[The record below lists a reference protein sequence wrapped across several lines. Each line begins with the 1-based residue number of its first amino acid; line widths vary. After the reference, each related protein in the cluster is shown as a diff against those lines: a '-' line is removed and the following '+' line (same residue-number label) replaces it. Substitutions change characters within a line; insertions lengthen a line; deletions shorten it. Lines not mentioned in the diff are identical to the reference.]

1 MWRMWGHISDW
12 QSCRQRRGASAEGRS
27 ESNEIAAPVWN
38 HAGRGDVVWRDA
50 CALMFEAKKKGDPRV
65 STPSNLPPLD
75 VSTAP
80 AAMVPQRSFL
90 WALRQ
95 AALGLLLLAIFAA
108 AGAWLLDASIDR
120 SDAAQAA
127 TTDSIE

>member
-1 MWRMWGHISDW
+1 
-12 QSCRQRRGASAEGRS
+12 
-27 ESNEIAAPVWN
+27 
-38 HAGRGDVVWRDA
+38 
-50 CALMFEAKKKGDPRV
+50 MFEAKKKGDPRV